1 MVFLFVFLIV
11 LFIFLSIFT
20 LKIQI
25 RIQDIKFSLN
35 KFQNKYLKPNYKII
49 TVIYILDKIP
59 ILKTIVDKKKY
70 GKLSANKKFKNKV
83 NLLGD
88 KFIKNTD
95 NIDINILKFIKN
107 IKYEAKKVNIY
118 IELGT
123 ENATITAFIIPILY
137 IIFSFIY
144 KNIEENKDYNQFY
157 LKPIFANKNILNF
170 QFDGIFELKLI
181 HIINT
186 ICKIKKERKGESDE
200 RTSNRRTYDYSY
212 E

>member
-1 MVFLFVFLIV
+1 MVFLFAFLIV

-25 RIQDIKFSLN
+25 RIQDIEFSLN
-35 KFQNKYLKPNYKII
+35 KFQKKYFKPNYKIS

-59 ILKTIVDKKKY
+59 IFKIVFNEKKY
-70 GKLSANKKFKNKV
+70 KKLETNKKLKNKLNSLEQNFV
-83 NLLGD
+83 TN
-88 KFIKNTD
+88 KD
-95 NIDINILKFIKN
+95 NIDVDILKFIKN
-107 IKYEAKKVNIY
+107 IKYEIKQIKAY

-123 ENATITAFIIPILY
+123 ENATITAFLVPVIY
-137 IIFSFIY
+137 IVFSYIY
-144 KNIEENKDYNQFY
+144 KKAEKNMNYNQFY
-157 LKPIFANKNILNF
+157 LKPIFVNRNIFNF

>member
-1 MVFLFVFLIV
+1 MVFLFAFLIV

-35 KFQNKYLKPNYKII
+35 KFQKKYFKPNYKIS

-59 ILKTIVDKKKY
+59 IFKIVFNEKKY
-70 GKLSANKKFKNKV
+70 KKLETNKKLKNKLNSLEQNFV
-83 NLLGD
+83 TN
-88 KFIKNTD
+88 KD
-95 NIDINILKFIKN
+95 NIDVDILKFIKN
-107 IKYEAKKVNIY
+107 IKYEIKQIKAY

-123 ENATITAFIIPILY
+123 ENATITAFLVPVIY
-137 IIFSFIY
+137 IVFSYIY
-144 KNIEENKDYNQFY
+144 KKAEKNMNYNQFY

>member
-1 MVFLFVFLIV
+1 MVFLFAFLIV

-25 RIQDIKFSLN
+25 RIQDIEFSLN
-35 KFQNKYLKPNYKII
+35 KFQKKYFKPNYKIS

-59 ILKTIVDKKKY
+59 IFKIVFNEKKY
-70 GKLSANKKFKNKV
+70 KKLETNKKLKNKLNSLEQNFV
-83 NLLGD
+83 TN
-88 KFIKNTD
+88 KD
-95 NIDINILKFIKN
+95 NIDVDILKFIKN
-107 IKYEAKKVNIY
+107 IKYEIKQIKAY

-123 ENATITAFIIPILY
+123 ENATITAFLVPVIY
-137 IIFSFIY
+137 IVFSYIY
-144 KNIEENKDYNQFY
+144 KKAEKNMNYNQFY
-157 LKPIFANKNILNF
+157 LKPIFVNKNILNF

>member
-25 RIQDIKFSLN
+25 RIQDIEFSLN
-35 KFQNKYLKPNYKII
+35 KFQKKYFKPNYKIS

-59 ILKTIVDKKKY
+59 IFKIVFNEKK
-70 GKLSANKKFKNKV
+70 LETNKKLKNKLNSLEQNFV
-83 NLLGD
+83 TN
-88 KFIKNTD
+88 KD
-95 NIDINILKFIKN
+95 NIDVDILKFIKN
-107 IKYEAKKVNIY
+107 IKYEIKQIKAY

-123 ENATITAFIIPILY
+123 ENATITAFLVPVIY
-137 IIFSFIY
+137 IVFSYIY
-144 KNIEENKDYNQFY
+144 KKAEKNMNYNQFY
-157 LKPIFANKNILNF
+157 LKPIFVNRNILNF

-186 ICKIKKERKGESDE
+186 ICRINKRKRVGKNE

>member
-59 ILKTIVDKKKY
+59 ILKTVVDEKKY

-107 IKYEAKKVNIY
+107 IKYEIKQIKAY

-123 ENATITAFIIPILY
+123 ENATITAFLVPVIY
-137 IIFSFIY
+137 IVFSYIY
-144 KNIEENKDYNQFY
+144 KKAEKNMNYNQFY
-157 LKPIFANKNILNF
+157 LKPIFVNRNILNF

>member
-35 KFQNKYLKPNYKII
+35 KFQKKYFKPNYKIS

-59 ILKTIVDKKKY
+59 IFKIVFNEKKY
-70 GKLSANKKFKNKV
+70 KKLETNKKLKNKLNSLEQNFV
-83 NLLGD
+83 TN
-88 KFIKNTD
+88 KD
-95 NIDINILKFIKN
+95 NIDVDILKFIKN
-107 IKYEAKKVNIY
+107 IKYEIKQIKAY

-123 ENATITAFIIPILY
+123 ENATITAFLVPVIY
-137 IIFSFIY
+137 IVFSYIY
-144 KNIEENKDYNQFY
+144 KKAEKNMNYNQFY